1 LADRV
6 RFLSGVPDRDLPALY
21 NCAEVYVG
29 VSRLLSQR
37 VEGFGISLCEASAC
51 GVPVVAGR
59 SGGMPEAVQDGET
72 GILVDAES
80 VETVA
85 TALRRLL
92 DDPALR
98 ARYGSAGRA
107 AVERRYNWDRVTAD
121 LVRIAGEHI
130 TARPQEAAS

>member
-1 LADRV
+1 
-6 RFLSGVPDRDLPALY
+6 
-21 NCAEVYVG
+21 VG

-72 GILVDAES
+72 GTLVDAES
-80 VETVA
+80 PDTVA
-85 TALRRLL
+85 DALRPLL

-98 ARYGSAGRA
+98 ARFGAAGRKA
-107 AVERRYNWDRVTAD
+107 AERHYNWDRVTAD
-121 LVRIAGEHI
+121 LVRIANEQAP
-130 TARPQEAAS
+130 ARVREAAS